1 MSSPDFGK
9 EKVGKI
15 YCLAEMNMI
24 YYPYIGVSHREG
36 GRTMQK
42 RWIAGFLA
50 LLMIVG
56 LFACGGNSAVGT
68 PEPVTEATPA
78 PAEVPAT
85 DVPASEEPAASGMEP
100 LPDEY
105 FLPKEEGKNQ
115 LTVYWKADSINF
127 ETSDMWM
134 WFPGGEGKGYPMYP
148 CAYGA
153 KCMINVPA
161 DVTEVGFIVRINC
174 SEPGGT
180 SWGEATKV
188 YDGDRFAEMDGDT
201 QIYLVGNEEGIYFSS
216 SVFTITSA
224 TSFTEKTT

>member
-1 MSSPDFGK
+1 
-9 EKVGKI
+9 
-15 YCLAEMNMI
+15 
-24 YYPYIGVSHREG
+24 
-36 GRTMQK
+36 MQK
-42 RWIAGFLA
+42 KWIACLLAFLM
-50 LLMIVG
+50 LFG
-56 LFACGGNSAVGT
+56 LFACGGQST
-68 PEPVTEATPA
+68 PEPAAPAAETPA
-78 PAEVPAT
+78 PAAEVPETEAPAAEAT
-85 DVPASEEPAASGMEP
+85 EEPAS
-100 LPDEY
+100 DEY
-105 FLPKEEGKNQ
+105 FLPKEDGKNQ
-115 LTVYWKADSINF
+115 LTVYWKAESINF

-174 SEPGGT
+174 SDPGGT

-216 SVFTITSA
+216 DGGATLMQKKAMNYVGIISKNEIKYSITPA
-224 TSFTEKTT
+224 LK